1 MSGAATPLMQQYREI
16 KARHQDAILF
26 FRMGDFYEMFYDD
39 AETASRV
46 LGLTLTARNN
56 GGASEVPLAGI
67 PVKAAAEYL
76 RRLVGHGHRVA
87 VCEQVEDPKL
97 AKGIVRREVVET
109 ITPGAVFADDMLDG
123 ARANYI
129 CAVATGRDTARDGER
144 SQIGIAAADLST
156 GELRLALVSAMD
168 APALLARLAPRE
180 LLLVRGAD
188 EQTTSLVSLALEGAL
203 VTERDGWEFDA
214 QLAADDLARQ
224 FDVRGLDG
232 FGLGIADG
240 AAIGAA
246 GALLRYLR
254 ELQPG
259 GLPHLARPIVERPG
273 GVMPLDEMT
282 RRNLELVESLR
293 GGELAGTL
301 LSVLDR
307 TVTPMGQR
315 LLRQWLLA
323 PLLEREAIE
332 RRLDAVTVLV
342 RDAVGRAA
350 LRDALD
356 GVRDVERLAS
366 KAAAARATPR
376 ELRALGD
383 SLSRLPSVAR
393 AARAVLEHAAQGN
406 ATGGLLGA
414 LLDDWDDGEDY
425 AARITHMLVVRPPL
439 AIGEEDTIAPGV
451 DAELDELRALRD
463 GGKDA
468 IAHIQ
473 HEERTRT
480 GISSLKVGFN
490 RVFGYYLEISNA
502 NKHLV
507 PDDYQRRQTL
517 TGAERYVTPALKQY
531 EERVLTAGERIET
544 RERELFEALRREA
557 GMAIARWQAVAR
569 RVATIDVLGAFADV
583 AEREQYSRPAL
594 HDGFDMEIVGGRHP
608 VVERMMAREKFI
620 PNDLLLATNAQLIV
634 LTGPNMAGKS
644 TILRQIGLI
653 QLLAQ
658 VGAYV
663 PARRASLP
671 IVDRLFTRVGASDN
685 LVRGQSTFMVEM
697 SETSAILHT
706 ATRHSLVLLDEI
718 GRGTSTYD
726 GVSIAWSVSE
736 HLHDAIG
743 CKTVFATH
751 YHELTQLANELPGVR
766 NFTVAVREVGD
777 QVLFLHTLV
786 PGGADRSYGIEV
798 GRLAGLPA
806 AVIARAKEVLALLEG
821 EGAQMAAR
829 LTAEGLVAPK
839 SATRRGPRL
848 KLSSTAPMSQ
858 LGFFGDAAFGDAA
871 FGTETPREVDPA
883 HAQLAHAVS
892 ALEPDDMTPMQA
904 LTALA
909 ALKKSLEPAIPRE
922 G

>member
-1 MSGAATPLMQQYREI
+1 MQQYREI
-16 KARHQDAILF
+16 KSRHQDAILF

-39 AETASRV
+39 AETASRAI
-46 LGLTLTARNN
+46 GLTLTSRNN
-56 GGASEVPLAGI
+56 GGAAEVPLAGI

-76 RRLVGHGHRVA
+76 RRLVGQGFRVA
-87 VCEQVEDPKL
+87 ICEQVEDPKL
-97 AKGIVRREVVET
+97 AKGIVKREVVET
-109 ITPGAVFADDMLDG
+109 ITPGAVFADDLLDG
-123 ARANYI
+123 ARANYV
-129 CAVATGRDTARDGER
+129 CAIATGRDTSRDGSR
-144 SQIGIAAADLST
+144 DQIGIAAADLST
-156 GELRLALVSAMD
+156 GEWRLFLVTPMD
-168 APALLARLAPRE
+168 APAVLARLAPRE
-180 LLLVRGAD
+180 LLVVRGAAHP
-188 EQTTSLVSLALEGAL
+188 ELATAMQAVDNVL

-214 QLAADDLARQ
+214 QLAGDELARQ
-224 FDVRGLDG
+224 FDVRSLEG
-232 FGLGIADG
+232 FGLGSDDAG
-240 AAIGAA
+240 AIGAA

-259 GLPHLARPIVERPG
+259 GLPHLARPVVERPG

-307 TVTPMGQR
+307 TTTPMGQR

-342 RDAVGRAA
+342 RDPVGRAGV
-350 LRDALD
+350 RDALD

-366 KAAAARATPR
+366 KAAAGRATPR

-383 SLSRLPSVAR
+383 SLARLPQVAQ
-393 AARAVLEHAAQGN
+393 AVHAVLAHAAQGHSS
-406 ATGGLLGA
+406 GGLLTA
-414 LLDDWDDGEDY
+414 MLHDWDDGHDCAE
-425 AARITHMLVVRPPL
+425 RLTTMLVERPPL
-439 AIGEEDTIAPGV
+439 MIGEEDTIAPGV
-451 DAELDELRALRD
+451 DADLDELRALRD

-468 IAHIQ
+468 IATIQ
-473 HEERTRT
+473 SQERART
-480 GISSLKVGFN
+480 GIHSLKVGYN
-490 RVFGYYLEISNA
+490 RVFGYFLEISNA

-517 TGAERYVTPALKQY
+517 TGAERYVTPALKEY
-531 EERVLTAGERIET
+531 EEKVLSAADRIET
-544 RERELFEALRREA
+544 RERDLFDALRREA
-557 GMAIARWQAVAR
+557 GAAIQRWQQVAR
-569 RVATIDVLGAFADV
+569 RVATIDVLTAFAEV
-583 AEREQYSRPAL
+583 AEREQYARPEL
-594 HDGFDMEIVGGRHP
+594 NDGFDLEIVAGRHP

-620 PNDLLLATNAQLIV
+620 PNDLVLSEDGQMIV

-644 TILRQIGLI
+644 TILRQVGLI
-653 QLLAQ
+653 QLMAQ

-663 PARRASLP
+663 PARRAKLP

-706 ATRHSLVLLDEI
+706 ATRRSLVLLDEI

-751 YHELTQLANELPGVR
+751 YHELTQLASELPGVR

-777 QVLFLHTLV
+777 QVLFLHRLI

-821 EGAQMAAR
+821 EGEQMAAR
-829 LTAEGLVAPK
+829 LTADGLAAPK
-839 SATRRGPRL
+839 SVSRKGPRM
-848 KLSSTAPMSQ
+848 KQPGAPTPQ
-858 LGFFGDAAFGDAA
+858 LGFFGEASAPA
-871 FGTETPREVDPA
+871 PDPA
-883 HAQLAHAVS
+883 LTRLADAVG
-892 ALEPDDMTPMQA
+892 ALEPDQMTPLQA

-909 ALKKSLEPAIPRE
+909 SLKQSMRD
-922 G
+922 